1 MESRME
7 HYEIMEQIGR
17 GAFGAAILVNHKQER
32 KKAAMF
38 ALLPAIAKVVICKS
52 LYNFS
57 FFINL
62 TAKLKFNN
70 AFDRAELMKKANGQ
84 YFPEELVVIFGCLI
98 PQEMF
103 IMQKLL
109 KWFTQILLAVEYL
122 HSNFVLHRDLKV
134 RILLSVNIVF

>member
-1 MESRME
+1 
-7 HYEIMEQIGR
+7 
-17 GAFGAAILVNHKQER
+17 
-32 KKAAMF
+32 MF

-84 YFPEELVVIFGCLI
+84 YFPEEVC
-98 PQEMF
+98 
-103 IMQKLL
+103 
-109 KWFTQILLAVEYL
+109 
-122 HSNFVLHRDLKV
+122 
-134 RILLSVNIVF
+134 